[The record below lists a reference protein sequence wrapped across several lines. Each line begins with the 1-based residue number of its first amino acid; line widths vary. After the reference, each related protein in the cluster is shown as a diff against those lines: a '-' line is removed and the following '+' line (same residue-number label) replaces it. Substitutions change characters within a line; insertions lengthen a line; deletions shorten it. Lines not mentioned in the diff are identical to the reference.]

1 MLDVIVYGLLTGG
14 VLALV
19 AVGLSLIFGIM
30 DIVNFAHGEFV
41 MIGMLA
47 TATMSLSSGL
57 SPYVVLPL
65 VAVTGALIGLV
76 IHYGIIVHTLGKSLY
91 VQVFATFGLSILLQ
105 SIAVMVFGTRYVALD
120 DPIASSRVNVLGV
133 HVEAAKLIAFV
144 VGVALVIAIW
154 LFMHRTRAG
163 REIRAVSQ
171 DTFAARVIGLRP
183 GKAYLIIFVIGVA
196 FAVIAGSLMI
206 PSQIA
211 NAFSGTNWTLISFVV
226 VVLGGFGSVPGALV
240 GGLIVGL
247 VQSFTGV
254 YLGTQWQQASI
265 FVIFVLVLL
274 LRPQG
279 LFGRKSGDSALVGGH
294 E

>member
-47 TATMSLSSGL
+47 TATMSISSGL

-120 DPIASSRVNVLGV
+120 DPVASSRVNILGV
-133 HVEAAKLIAFV
+133 HVEAAKLVAFL
-144 VGVALVIAIW
+144 VGVALVIGIW

-171 DTFAARVIGLRP
+171 LS
-183 GKAYLIIFVIGVA
+183 LIHI
-196 FAVIAGSLMI
+196 
-206 PSQIA
+206 
-211 NAFSGTNWTLISFVV
+211 
-226 VVLGGFGSVPGALV
+226 
-240 GGLIVGL
+240 
-247 VQSFTGV
+247 
-254 YLGTQWQQASI
+254 
-265 FVIFVLVLL
+265 
-274 LRPQG
+274 
-279 LFGRKSGDSALVGGH
+279 
-294 E
+294 

>member
-19 AVGLSLIFGIM
+19 AVGLTLIFGIM
-30 DIVNFAHGEFV
+30 DITNFAHGEFMMV
-41 MIGMLA
+41 GMLS
-47 TATMSLSSGL
+47 TAAMSTGL
-57 SPYVVLPL
+57 GMSPYVVLPL
-65 VAVTGALIGLV
+65 VAITGAVVGLV
-76 IHYGIIVHTLGKSLY
+76 IHYAIIIHTLGKSLY
-91 VQVFATFGLSILLQ
+91 VQVFATFGLSILMQ
-105 SIAVMVFGTRYVALD
+105 SIAAMIFGTRYVALD
-120 DPIASSRVNVLGV
+120 DPLASTRINLFGV
-133 HVEAAKLIAFV
+133 YVETAKLIAFV
-144 VGVALVIAIW
+144 VGVGLVIAIW
-154 LFMHRTRAG
+154 VVLHRTRMG

-183 GKAYLIIFVIGVA
+183 AKSYLIIFVVGTM
-196 FAVIAGSLMI
+196 FAAIAGGLVI

-211 NAFSGTNWTLISFVV
+211 NAFSGTNWTLVSFVV

-240 GGLIVGL
+240 GGLIVGV
-247 VQSFTGV
+247 VQSLTGFYV
-254 YLGTQWQQASI
+254 GTQWQQASI